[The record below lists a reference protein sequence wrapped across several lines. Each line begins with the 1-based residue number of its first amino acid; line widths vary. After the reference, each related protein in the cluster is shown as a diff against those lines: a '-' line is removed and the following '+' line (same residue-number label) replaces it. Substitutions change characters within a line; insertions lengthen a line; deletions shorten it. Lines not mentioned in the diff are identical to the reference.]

1 MYNKLTSDIDIKD
14 NNNLEKTYSN
24 TISQEHIK
32 KFGQYFTD
40 EHVAEF
46 MVEWACK
53 DAKNALD
60 PAVGNSI
67 FLKKIAEKYKNCIL
81 EGYEL
86 DKEILDFFGNP
97 ANANIHNSDY
107 LNCDWNKKYDA
118 IVCNPPYSKFQFI
131 DNRKEIIQKIFENT
145 GIKFSGY
152 TNLYIY
158 FLLKS
163 IFQLSPQG
171 KLAYIIPTEFLNSKY
186 GEQIKEILIEKK
198 LINTIIN
205 FENDSELFFNATT
218 TSCIL
223 LLDKSIK
230 NEIKFYN
237 LKSIDELNIIN
248 KKYCIKVKYE
258 NINSNEKWRC
268 YLKHEN
274 NNRSE
279 YRNIKKIS
287 EFCSVKRGIA
297 TGDNTFFCLSK
308 SKMEKF
314 KIPIQSVSNCICKSS
329 DISDPIFQKSDFDIL
344 KENDKTVFL
353 LDINENEEN
362 LIKDYI
368 SIGIKE
374 GVNKKYLPANRKKWY
389 IMEQKDIA
397 PIWVST
403 ACRNRIKFIRNLT
416 NSKSLTTFHSI
427 FVNKDYEKD
436 TDLIFCYFLTP
447 IAQSLIN
454 DNRKE
459 LGNGLNK
466 FQPSDL
472 NSANMLDLN
481 IITTDDRQ
489 NILNIY
495 NDMKSEYNYNQIEK
509 INDII
514 AKYLK

>member
-1 MYNKLTSDIDIKD
+1 MYNQLTLDIDINKKE
-14 NNNLEKTYSN
+14 NNNLEKNYSN
-24 TISQEHIK
+24 IASQEHIK

-40 EHVAEF
+40 ERIAEF
-46 MVEWACK
+46 MVKWACK
-53 DAKNALD
+53 DAKSALD

-67 FLKKIAEKYKNCIL
+67 FLKKIVQNYESCIL
-81 EGYEL
+81 EGYEV
-86 DKEILDFFGNP
+86 DKKILSFFGNP
-97 ANANIHNSDY
+97 ANAKIHNLDY
-107 LNCDWNKKYDA
+107 LTNDWDKKYDA
-118 IVCNPPYSKFQFI
+118 IVCNPPYSKFQSI
-131 DNRKEIIQKIFENT
+131 DNRKEIIEKILDNT
-145 GIKFSGY
+145 GIKFSSY

-163 IFQLSPQG
+163 IYQLTPQG

-186 GEQIKEILIEKK
+186 GEQIKEVLIEKR
-198 LINTIIN
+198 LINEIIN

-223 LLDKSIK
+223 LLDKTIK

-237 LKSIDELNIIN
+237 LKSIDELNGIN
-248 KKYCIKVKYE
+248 DKNCIRVKYE
-258 NINSNEKWRC
+258 NISPKEKWRC

-274 NNRSE
+274 TKSNKE
-279 YRNIKKIS
+279 FKNIKKIS

-297 TGDNTFFCLSK
+297 TGDNAFFCLSK
-308 SKMEKF
+308 SKMDKY
-314 KIPIQSVSNCICKSS
+314 KIPIQSVSNCICKSADVS
-329 DISDPIFQKSDFDIL
+329 NPIFQKSDFETL

-353 LDINENEEN
+353 LDISENDEY

-368 SIGIKE
+368 SIGINE

-397 PIWVST
+397 PIWVSS
-403 ACRNRIKFIRNLT
+403 ACRDRIKFIRNLT

-427 FVNKDYEKD
+427 FINKNYEKD

-447 IAQSLIN
+447 IAQNLIN

-466 FQPSDL
+466 FQPNDL

-481 IITTDDRQ
+481 IITREDRQ
-489 NILNIY
+489 NILNVY
-495 NDMKSEYNYNQIEK
+495 NDMKKRI
-509 INDII
+509 
-514 AKYLK
+514 

>member
-1 MYNKLTSDIDIKD
+1 MYNQLTLDT
-14 NNNLEKTYSN
+14 NNNLEKNYSN
-24 TISQEHIK
+24 ITSQEHIK

-40 EHVAEF
+40 ERIAEF
-46 MVEWACK
+46 MVKWACK
-53 DAKNALD
+53 DAKSALD

-67 FLKKIAEKYKNCIL
+67 FFKKIVQNYECCIL
-81 EGYEL
+81 EGYEV
-86 DKEILDFFGNP
+86 DKKILNFFGNP
-97 ANANIHNSDY
+97 TNAKIHNLDY
-107 LNCDWNKKYDA
+107 LTNDWDKKYDA
-118 IVCNPPYSKFQFI
+118 IVCNPPYSKFQSI
-131 DNRKEIIQKIFENT
+131 DNRKEIIEKILDNT
-145 GIKFSGY
+145 GIKFSSY

-163 IFQLSPQG
+163 IYQLTPQG

-186 GEQIKEILIEKK
+186 GEHIKEILIEKR
-198 LINTIIN
+198 LINEIIN

-223 LLDKSIK
+223 LLDKTIK

-237 LKSIDELNIIN
+237 LKSIDELNAIN
-248 KKYCIKVKYE
+248 DNNCIRVKYE
-258 NINSNEKWRC
+258 NISPKEKWRC

-274 NNRSE
+274 TKSNKE
-279 YRNIKKIS
+279 FKNIKKIS
-287 EFCSVKRGIA
+287 DFCSVKRGIA
-297 TGDNTFFCLSK
+297 TGDNAFFCLSK
-308 SKMEKF
+308 SKMDKY
-314 KIPIQSVSNCICKSS
+314 KIPIQSVSNCICKSADVS
-329 DISDPIFQKSDFDIL
+329 NPIFQKSDFETL

-353 LDINENEEN
+353 LDISENDEY

-368 SIGIKE
+368 SIGINE

-397 PIWVST
+397 PIWVSS
-403 ACRNRIKFIRNLT
+403 ACRDRIKFIRNLT

-427 FVNKDYEKD
+427 FVNKNYEKD

-447 IAQSLIN
+447 IAQNLIN

-466 FQPSDL
+466 FQPNDF

-481 IITTDDRQ
+481 IITREDRQ
-489 NILNIY
+489 NILNVY
-495 NDMKSEYNYNQIEK
+495 NDMKNGYNYNQIEK

-514 AKYLK
+514 AKYVK

>member
-1 MYNKLTSDIDIKD
+1 MYNKLTLDIKD
-14 NNNLEKTYSN
+14 DKSLEKIYSN

-40 EHVAEF
+40 ERIAEF
-46 MVEWACK
+46 MVKWACK

-67 FLKKIAEKYKNCIL
+67 FLKKIMKNYENCIL
-81 EGYEL
+81 EGYEK
-86 DKEILDFFGNP
+86 DKKILNFFGNP
-97 ANANIHNSDY
+97 ANAKIHNLDY
-107 LNCDWNKKYDA
+107 LTNDWNKKYDA
-118 IVCNPPYSKFQFI
+118 IVCNPPYSRFQSI
-131 DNRKEIIQKIFENT
+131 DNRKEVIEKIYNNT
-145 GIKFSGY
+145 GIKFSSY

-163 IFQLSPQG
+163 IYQLSTQG

-198 LINTIIN
+198 LINSIIN

-223 LLDKSIK
+223 LLDKSEK
-230 NEIKFYN
+230 KEIKFYN
-237 LKSIDELNIIN
+237 LKSIDELNAIN
-248 KKYCIKVKYE
+248 DEYYIKVKYE
-258 NINSNEKWRC
+258 NINAKEKWRC

-274 NNRSE
+274 NCSNE
-279 YRNIKKIS
+279 YKNIKKIS
-287 EFCSVKRGIA
+287 EFCYVKRGIA
-297 TGDNTFFCLSK
+297 TGDNAFFCLSK
-308 SKMEKF
+308 SKMEQY
-314 KIPIQSVSNCICKSS
+314 KIPIQSVSKCICKSA
-329 DISDPIFQKSDFDIL
+329 DISNPIFQKSDFETL

-353 LDINENEEN
+353 LDINEDEEN
-362 LIKDYI
+362 LVKDYI

-397 PIWVST
+397 PIWVSS
-403 ACRNRIKFIRNLT
+403 ACREKIKFIRNLT

-427 FVNKDYEKD
+427 FVNKNYEKD

-466 FQPSDL
+466 FQPNDL
-472 NSANMLDLN
+472 NSANMLDLD
-481 IITTDDRQ
+481 IITKDDRQ

-495 NDMKSEYNYNQIEK
+495 NDMQSEYNYNQIEK

-514 AKYLK
+514 AKYIK